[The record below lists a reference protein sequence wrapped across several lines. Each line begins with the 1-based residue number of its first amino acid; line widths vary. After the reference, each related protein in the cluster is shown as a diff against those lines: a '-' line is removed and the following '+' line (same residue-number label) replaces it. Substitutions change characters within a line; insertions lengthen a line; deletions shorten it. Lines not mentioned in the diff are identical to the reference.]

1 MMLFCQ
7 FLFELSDV
15 VEIHVKIP
23 DDELWLMLQ
32 KRVFV
37 DMHLCIE
44 YELNNLYLIWKL
56 VSRRGVHMMNTNDEE
71 VLLKVTVVDH
81 ELESKQMELVLE

>member
-1 MMLFCQ
+1 
-7 FLFELSDV
+7 LSDV